1 MGDSYV
7 KTGSSWRTVDTPYV
21 KVGGSWRPCTNVY
34 VKTGGSWRE
43 VYAAVTTPTVSPRAD
58 GDSNLLLDFG
68 TVTCHQGCDFE
79 TNGNEY
85 ENTNYGTQTNVTTW
99 LDSGNASDVWVEFVR
114 TSGSQTK
121 WDTHNSNQ
129 RYQLNVNQ
137 RFGMSVTVSSGTAF
151 KNIWGYFRMWD
162 AASGG
167 NVLWTGSTVEWRCTA
182 TVQTGPCST
191 C

>member
-1 MGDSYV
+1 MPLQVHNGTAWKNVTAIQVHDGTGW
-7 KTGSSWRTVDTPYV
+7 KTVTSI
-21 KVGGSWRPCTNVY
+21 
-34 VKTGGSWRE
+34 E
-43 VYAAVTTPTVSPRAD
+43 VHNGTAWKSAYTSATTPTVSPRAD
-58 GDSNLLLDFG
+58 GDSNLILDFG

-85 ENTNYGTQTNVTTW
+85 ENTANGNQTNVTTW

-114 TSGSQTK
+114 TAGSQTK
-121 WDTHNSNQ
+121 WDSHNSNQ

-137 RFGMSVTVSSGTAF
+137 RFGMSVTVSSGSGS

-167 NVLWTGSTVEWRCTA
+167 NILWTGSTVEWKCTA
-182 TVQTGPCST
+182 TVQTGPCSS

>member
-7 KTGSSWRTVDTPYV
+7 KTGSSWRQVNTPYV
-21 KVGGSWRPCTNVY
+21 KVSGTWRPCTNVY
-34 VKTGGSWRE
+34 VKVSGTWRE
-43 VYAAVTTPTVSPRAD
+43 VFTGSPQVSPRAD
-58 GDSNLLLDFG
+58 GDSNLVLDFG

-85 ENTNYGTQTNVTTW
+85 ENTPEGAQTNGTVW
-99 LDSGNASDVWVEFVR
+99 LDGGSASEVWVEFVR
-114 TSGSQTK
+114 TAGSQTK
-121 WDTHNSNQ
+121 WDSHNSSQ

-137 RFGMSVTVSSGTAF
+137 RFGMSVTSTSGSNQKTLT
-151 KNIWGYFRMWD
+151 GYFRMWD

-167 NVLWTGSTVEWRCTA
+167 NVLWTGSTVEWSCTA